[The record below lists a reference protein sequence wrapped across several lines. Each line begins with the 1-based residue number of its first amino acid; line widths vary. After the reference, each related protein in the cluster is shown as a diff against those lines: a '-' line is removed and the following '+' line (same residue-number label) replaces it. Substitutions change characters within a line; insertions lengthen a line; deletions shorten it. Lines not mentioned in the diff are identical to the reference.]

1 MITIYTHQL
10 ATSHCAMQ
18 SEYHSNADIET
29 SMNAV
34 HVSAADSVIGGLV
47 SVVKVRISWSIAVRT
62 SLLPL

>member
-1 MITIYTHQL
+1 
-10 ATSHCAMQ
+10 MQ
-18 SEYHSNADIET
+18 SEYHSNANIET

-47 SVVKVRISWSIAVRT
+47 SVVKVRISWSIAVKT